1 MKRRFRNLKKII
13 IRAILCGIG
22 LGIGCTVIRATFF
35 RLIVEKKYHVFNLLL
50 CFFVTF
56 IIASIGCFFVQLISD
71 DDIDS

>member
-35 RLIVEKKYHVFNLLL
+35 RLIVEEYHVFNLLL